1 MVLKSGT
8 RLHQSQS
15 LKLAQLAMLPLR
27 LVVGYGFMA
36 HGYAKLAKGPEHFIS
51 ILAVL
56 GVPAPALMGWVT
68 IGTELIG
75 GLALLLGIFV
85 TVASIPLA
93 AILLVAALT
102 VHLPYGFSSIK
113 LQAVTAAGAQFGK
126 PGYEL
131 DLLYLACLLTLVLGG
146 TGPLALGD
154 LLFRKS
160 TCTSGRSA

>member
-85 TVASIPLA
+85 IVASIPLA

-146 TGPLALGD
+146 TGPLALRD
-154 LLFRKS
+154 LLVRKNN
-160 TCTSGRSA
+160 CTSGRSA